1 MPMGV
6 LKLIAIDINRSLHLT
21 RMPLIRQLFHSSSIH
36 IPQSTRASQPTRF
49 AEMDDKASLFET
61 AMRKV
66 YGPYDLS
73 RQPDTTWKPGNAGG
87 HRGRYLWTDAFGV
100 INFITLSRERSSHG
114 LAYLHLARQL
124 ANAVHEVL
132 GREREPPSSPARLQG
147 ATDEA
152 PLRGGLRIGKLAAS
166 GPDGDGMYHH
176 YLTLW
181 MYALNVLAR
190 ATGEARWN
198 ILAVQLAQAIHPRFI
213 TERHGRESMVWKIST
228 DMRRVLV
235 GSKGHLDDVTGF
247 VVYRMLRDTARHFRT
262 HGDDV
267 LTSEIEQYARIMEQ
281 GEISLSGDL
290 LGLGMGLWVAHFDP
304 DASWS
309 CELSSQALEI
319 AQARFLAAAAK
330 PLTAAS
336 RSHRLAFREFGACLG
351 IKCYERRLE
360 PLMDGVETVLDI
372 WKGKITEDE
381 AHQDQDLGPIHQVMY
396 AAALIPGGK
405 HVITLTLRPK
415 KKNIT

>member
-1 MPMGV
+1 
-6 LKLIAIDINRSLHLT
+6 
-21 RMPLIRQLFHSSSIH
+21 
-36 IPQSTRASQPTRF
+36 
-49 AEMDDKASLFET
+49 MDDRISLFET

-73 RQPDTTWKPGNAGG
+73 AQPDTTWEPGNAGG

-100 INFITLSRERSSHG
+100 VNFVTLSREKSSQG
-114 LAYLHLARQL
+114 PAYLHLARQL
-124 ANAVHEVL
+124 ANTVHDVL
-132 GREREPPSSPARLQG
+132 GREREPPGSQARLPG

-152 PLRGGLRIGKLAAS
+152 PLQGGLRIGKPGAS

-181 MYALNVLAR
+181 MYALDVLAR

-198 ILAVQLAQAIHPRFI
+198 VLAVQLAQAIHPRFMV
-213 TERHGRESMVWKIST
+213 ERHGRDSMVWKIST

-247 VVYRMLRDTARHFRT
+247 AVYRMLRDTARRFGT
-262 HGDDV
+262 HGDDDV

-281 GEISLSGDL
+281 AEISLSGDPL
-290 LGLGMGLWVAHFDP
+290 DLGMGLWVAHFDR
-304 DASWS
+304 DAAWFRK
-309 CELSSQALEI
+309 LSSQAFEI
-319 AQARFLAAAAK
+319 AQGRVLAAAAK

-336 RSHRLAFREFGACLG
+336 HLHRLAFREFGACLG
-351 IKCYERRLE
+351 IKCYEKGLE

-372 WKGKITEDE
+372 WKGKMTEDE
-381 AHQDQDLGPIHQVMY
+381 ADEDEDLRPINLVMY
-396 AAALIPGGK
+396 AAALVPGAFRKGYLENR
-405 HVITLTLRPK
+405 TAS
-415 KKNIT
+415 